1 MYYAPIYIF
10 INSSLLEKIQNIYI
24 VLIKYYIIEAKL
36 FAKIQVQMIF
46 CMEQRIFSR
55 LLNDQFN
62 KIIWR
67 KKIMDPVTL
76 GVVALMGAV
85 ATIGGAAEDL
95 ESDIGSQSNPNSQV
109 QLAPQMGHLHRM
121 INKAASG
128 EPVAYGVWCGVA
140 GAIAYIVM
148 SLGIMPLI
156 AIAMGACVAAFVH
169 AIYTV
174 TSHMGRIVGQ
184 SQFEQPLFMDVLT
197 QSLGPIVGHGF
208 ITSFC
213 IVGISYLMTIPLG
226 TGDPLHVFPLPL
238 LAMLWGI
245 ALGAIGSSTGD
256 VHYGAESEYQKFEFG
271 GGTPVAIQGDIV
283 TKAPLGAK
291 NSMDVVNF
299 CAKFGGP
306 LTGFCF
312 GLVVFFSFWN
322 TVVFGI
328 YGGIIVGI
336 IIIILLII
344 MDDRLEVFAR
354 NKYGPYDE
362 DALNAAP
369 AEEII
374 EEAEKAPV
382 EAAEEAEEA
391 GDE

>member
-1 MYYAPIYIF
+1 
-10 INSSLLEKIQNIYI
+10 
-24 VLIKYYIIEAKL
+24 
-36 FAKIQVQMIF
+36 
-46 CMEQRIFSR
+46 
-55 LLNDQFN
+55 
-62 KIIWR
+62 
-67 KKIMDPVTL
+67 MDPVTL

-140 GAIAYIVM
+140 GAIAALVM
-148 SLGIMPLI
+148 SLGMMPII

-226 TGDPLHVFPLPL
+226 MNGPLHVFPLPL

-322 TVVFGI
+322 TVVFGV

-336 IIIILLII
+336 IIVILLII
-344 MDDRLEVFAR
+344 MDNYLEVFAR
-354 NKYGPYDE
+354 NKYGPY
-362 DALNAAP
+362 
-369 AEEII
+369 EE
-374 EEAEKAPV
+374 E
-382 EAAEEAEEA
+382 
-391 GDE
+391 

>member
-1 MYYAPIYIF
+1 
-10 INSSLLEKIQNIYI
+10 
-24 VLIKYYIIEAKL
+24 
-36 FAKIQVQMIF
+36 
-46 CMEQRIFSR
+46 
-55 LLNDQFN
+55 
-62 KIIWR
+62 
-67 KKIMDPVTL
+67 MDPITL
-76 GVVALMGAV
+76 GVVALMGAA
-85 ATIGGAAEDL
+85 ATIAGAAEDL

-121 INKAASG
+121 INKATSG

-140 GAIAYIVM
+140 GAVAYLVM
-148 SLGIMPLI
+148 SLGMLPIV

-169 AIYTV
+169 SIYTV

-197 QSLGPIVGHGF
+197 QSLGPIAGHGF

-226 TGDPLHVFPLPL
+226 NGDPLHVFPLPL

-322 TVVFGI
+322 TVVFGV

-354 NKYGPYDE
+354 TKYGPY
-362 DALNAAP
+362 
-369 AEEII
+369 EE
-374 EEAEKAPV
+374 E
-382 EAAEEAEEA
+382 
-391 GDE
+391 